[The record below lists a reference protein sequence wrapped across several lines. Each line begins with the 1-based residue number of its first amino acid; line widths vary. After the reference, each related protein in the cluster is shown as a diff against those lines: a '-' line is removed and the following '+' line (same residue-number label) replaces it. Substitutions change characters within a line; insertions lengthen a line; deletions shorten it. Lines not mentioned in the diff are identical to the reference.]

1 MTSLSSRFLGVTA
14 AIVVAAAC
22 SPSTILTTTTSSGSS
37 AASTGSASS
46 GEGPGGAAATTAASS
61 ATGAGGSGGIG
72 GEASSSA
79 ASSSAESNSAATSS
93 DASSS
98 SGSPIDLDLDQ
109 DGDGWSPN
117 EGDCCDLP
125 TDCNN
130 PPLINPGAFEFPG
143 NNVDDDCD
151 PMTMD
156 NAALLDCAPPPLQAP
171 TAADDLIKAMDLCQ
185 FVSEV
190 APKPQRKW
198 GVISTSLHLA
208 DGTLAPKDLQVGVL
222 GSFGASVVPQAGAS
236 MAAISTG
243 TARSKSDPGFVT
255 PQAPNSYN
263 TGTTAMAPF
272 VFLAAHNGVVPT
284 SPSCPVCQ
292 GPTCG
297 KAFDSVDLKVRLRVP
312 TNTASFSFRHR
323 MFTAEYPERVCANYN
338 DFFVAMLTSTWT
350 PDPTQMPPFP
360 PLPADRNI
368 AFDAQKHFM
377 SVDNAMF
384 DVCFPQAGA
393 PPGSC
398 PGGTLD
404 LVGNGYGGAGNGVA
418 AGAATEWL
426 IADAPVVPGETIELE
441 LIVWD
446 ALDHQ
451 GDALV
456 LLDKF
461 RWNAPNCGGNC
472 PHP

>member
-1 MTSLSSRFLGVTA
+1 MV
-14 AIVVAAAC
+14 VVAAC
-22 SPSTILTTTTSSGSS
+22 SSVTTQSGTTSSGSS
-37 AASTGSASS
+37 SASA
-46 GEGPGGAAATTAASS
+46 GEGPGGAAATTATTAAS
-61 ATGAGGSGGIG
+61 TGAGGSGGIG

-79 ASSSAESNSAATSS
+79 ASSSAASSSAASS
-93 DASSS
+93 SAASSSAASSSTAASSS
-98 SGSPIDLDLDQ
+98 SGDPADLDLDLDL

-125 TDCNN
+125 TDCDN

-151 PMTMD
+151 PMTLD
-156 NAALLDCAPPPLQAP
+156 NAALLDCTPPPLQAP

-222 GSFGASVVPQAGAS
+222 DSFGASVVPQAGAS
-236 MAAISTG
+236 MASISTG
-243 TARSKSDPGFVT
+243 TARRKNDPGFVT
-255 PQAPNSYN
+255 PQAPNSYDA
-263 TGTTAMAPF
+263 GTTATAPF

-284 SPSCPVCQ
+284 AQSCPVCQ
-292 GPTCG
+292 GPTCD
-297 KAFDSVDLKVRLRVP
+297 KAFDSVDLEVRLRVP
-312 TNTASFSFRHR
+312 TNTGSFSFRHR
-323 MFTAEYPERVCANYN
+323 MFTAEYPARICAGYN
-338 DFFVAMLTSTWT
+338 DFFVALLLTSWT
-350 PDPTQMPPFP
+350 PPPNQMPPSP
-360 PLPADRNI
+360 PLPLDRNI

-377 SVDNAMF
+377 SVDNATF
-384 DVCFPQAGA
+384 DVCFPTAGA

-404 LVGNGYGGAGNGVA
+404 LVGNGYGGGGNGVA
-418 AGAATEWL
+418 AGAATGWL
-426 IADAPVVPGETIELE
+426 IADASVVPGETIELE

-461 RWNAPNCGGNC
+461 RWNAPNCWGNC

>member
-1 MTSLSSRFLGVTA
+1 M
-14 AIVVAAAC
+14 VVAAAC
-22 SPSTILTTTTSSGSS
+22 SSVTTQSGTTSSGSS
-37 AASTGSASS
+37 SGSAGSTSS
-46 GEGPGGAAATTAASS
+46 GEGPGGAAATTAAAS
-61 ATGAGGSGGIG
+61 TGAGGGGGIG
-72 GEASSSA
+72 GAASSSAATSSAASSSA
-79 ASSSAESNSAATSS
+79 ASSSSGNAA
-93 DASSS
+93 
-98 SGSPIDLDLDQ
+98 DLDLDQ
-109 DGDGWSPN
+109 DGDGWTPN
-117 EGDCCDLP
+117 EGDCCDVP

-130 PPLINPGAFEFPG
+130 PPFINPGAFEFPG

-151 PMTMD
+151 PMTLD
-156 NAALLDCAPPPLQAP
+156 NAALLDCAPPRLQAP
-171 TAADDLIKAMDLCQ
+171 TAADDLIKALDLCQ
-185 FVSEV
+185 FVNEI

-222 GSFGASVVPQAGAS
+222 GGFGASVVPQAGAS
-236 MAAISTG
+236 MASISTG
-243 TARSKSDPGFVT
+243 TARRKNDPGFVT
-255 PQAPNSYN
+255 PQAPNSYDA
-263 TGTTAMAPF
+263 GTTATAPF

-284 SPSCPVCQ
+284 AQSCPVCQ
-292 GPTCG
+292 GPTCD
-297 KAFDSVDLKVRLRVP
+297 KAFDSVDLEVRLRVP
-312 TNTASFSFRHR
+312 TNTGSFSFRHR
-323 MFTAEYPERVCANYN
+323 MFTAEYPARICAGYN
-338 DFFVAMLTSTWT
+338 DFFVALLLTTWT
-350 PDPTQMPPFP
+350 PPPNQMPPSP
-360 PLPADRNI
+360 PLPLDRNI

-377 SVDNAMF
+377 SVDNATF
-384 DVCFPQAGA
+384 DVCFPTAGA

-398 PGGTLD
+398 PGGMLD

-418 AGAATEWL
+418 DGAATGWL

-441 LIVWD
+441 FIVWD